1 MCLVGGHD
9 LLGNWTPSRGI
20 EMDWVKG
27 THWKVT
33 VALPAHSLIQYKY
46 VIRSGWSDDGPAQWQ
61 GGPDH
66 LIATGA
72 AHSSQEIRD
81 VWIDNSWPDDNPNVA
96 AILAAVTAHS
106 KIKSPRSGSTP
117 TRRTPRTSPSG
128 RMTPSSTRF
137 SRWGTSAR
145 PR

>member
-1 MCLVGGHD
+1 M
-9 LLGNWTPSRGI
+9 
-20 EMDWVKG
+20 
-27 THWKVT
+27 T

-66 LIATGA
+66 LLATGA

-81 VWIDNSWPDDNPNVA
+81 VWIDNSWPDDNPSVA
-96 AILAAVTAHS
+96 AIPAAVTAHS
-106 KIKSPRSGSTP
+106 KIKSPEEWEYSNKEN
-117 TRRTPRTSPSG
+117 TSYLPSG

-137 SRWGTSAR
+137 SRWGISAR